1 MEDLVDLKFDIKDIL
16 KICEN
21 YLSGNNKITEKEIE
35 KILSLDNLDDK
46 EKIENFCINMELK
59 DEDKLLEEQDEFQ
72 KNIKNFLNNNSK
84 KNYNKKLEKTK
95 EILEDMKKSISDFNN
110 NLPES
115 MKPKGI
121 KSIFFNVK
129 KESELIIVRYS
140 KMITEISKNEK
151 ELISEKIK
159 ILKEAT
165 KLYKVFEKNFNN
177 LEFLIKFILIN
188 EKRLEFLEKQLTNK
202 KLSIETVENYNERVK
217 VIEEKLKDSKILILE
232 LLNFINKI
240 KFIESNLNDIGKDV
254 QILLSKKLLDW
265 KKEIILSFEVTENS
279 SKSELENQ
287 EAEIDLGLIKNLN
300 INLIKFLEKTI
311 NSCDFLS

>member
-1 MEDLVDLKFDIKDIL
+1 MEDLVDLKFDIKDSL

-232 LLNFINKI
+232 LFNFINKI

>member
-1 MEDLVDLKFDIKDIL
+1 MEDLIDLKFDIKDIL

>member
-95 EILEDMKKSISDFNN
+95 EILKDMKKSISDFNN

-232 LLNFINKI
+232 LFNFINKI

>member
-1 MEDLVDLKFDIKDIL
+1 MEDLIDLKFDIKDIL

-95 EILEDMKKSISDFNN
+95 EILEDMKKSINDFNN
-110 NLPES
+110 NLPEN

-165 KLYKVFEKNFNN
+165 KLYKVFEKNLNN

>member
-46 EKIENFCINMELK
+46 EKIENFCINMSLK
-59 DEDKLLEEQDEFQ
+59 DEDKLLEKQDEFQ
-72 KNIKNFLNNNSK
+72 KNIRNFLSNNSK

-95 EILEDMKKSISDFNN
+95 EILEDMKKSINDFNN
-110 NLPES
+110 SLPEN

>member
-1 MEDLVDLKFDIKDIL
+1 MEDLIDLKFDIKDIL

-35 KILSLDNLDDK
+35 IMLNLDNLDDK

-95 EILEDMKKSISDFNN
+95 EILEDMKKSINDFNN

>member
-46 EKIENFCINMELK
+46 EKIENFCINMALK
-59 DEDKLLEEQDEFQ
+59 DEDKLLEKQDEFQ
-72 KNIKNFLNNNSK
+72 KNIRNFLNNNSK

>member
-1 MEDLVDLKFDIKDIL
+1 MEDLIDLKFDIKDIL

-35 KILSLDNLDDK
+35 IMLNLDNLDDK

-59 DEDKLLEEQDEFQ
+59 DEDKLLEEQDEYQ

>member
-1 MEDLVDLKFDIKDIL
+1 MEDLIDLKFDIKDIL

-72 KNIKNFLNNNSK
+72 KNIRNFLSNNSK

>member
-1 MEDLVDLKFDIKDIL
+1 MEDLVDLKFDIKNIL

>member
-84 KNYNKKLEKTK
+84 KNYKKKLEKTK

-232 LLNFINKI
+232 LFNFINKI

>member
-1 MEDLVDLKFDIKDIL
+1 MEDLVDLKFDIKNIL

-46 EKIENFCINMELK
+46 EKIENFCINMSLK
-59 DEDKLLEEQDEFQ
+59 DEDKLLEKQDEFQ
-72 KNIKNFLNNNSK
+72 KNIRNFLSNNSK

-95 EILEDMKKSISDFNN
+95 EILEDMKKSINDFNN
-110 NLPES
+110 SLPEN

-287 EAEIDLGLIKNLN
+287 EAKIDLGLIKNLN

>member
-1 MEDLVDLKFDIKDIL
+1 MEDLIDLKFDIKDIL

-21 YLSGNNKITEKEIE
+21 YLSGNNKIKEKEIE

>member
-1 MEDLVDLKFDIKDIL
+1 MEDLVDLKFDIKNIL
-16 KICEN
+16 KICEK

-35 KILSLDNLDDK
+35 IMLNLDNLDDK

>member
-1 MEDLVDLKFDIKDIL
+1 MEDLIDLKFDIKDIL

-46 EKIENFCINMELK
+46 EKIENFCINMSLK
-59 DEDKLLEEQDEFQ
+59 DEDKLLEKQDEFQ
-72 KNIKNFLNNNSK
+72 KNIRNFLSNNSK

-95 EILEDMKKSISDFNN
+95 EILEDMKKSINDFNN
-110 NLPES
+110 SLPEN

>member
-1 MEDLVDLKFDIKDIL
+1 
-16 KICEN
+16 
-21 YLSGNNKITEKEIE
+21 
-35 KILSLDNLDDK
+35 
-46 EKIENFCINMELK
+46 
-59 DEDKLLEEQDEFQ
+59 
-72 KNIKNFLNNNSK
+72 
-84 KNYNKKLEKTK
+84 
-95 EILEDMKKSISDFNN
+95 MKKSISDFNN

>member
-84 KNYNKKLEKTK
+84 KNYNKKIEKTK

-232 LLNFINKI
+232 LFNFINKI

>member
-1 MEDLVDLKFDIKDIL
+1 MEDLIDLKFDIKDIL

-59 DEDKLLEEQDEFQ
+59 DEDKLLEKQDEFQ
-72 KNIKNFLNNNSK
+72 KNIRNFLSNNSK

-95 EILEDMKKSISDFNN
+95 EILEDMKKSINDFNN
-110 NLPES
+110 NLPEN

-165 KLYKVFEKNFNN
+165 KLYKVFEKNLNN

>member
-1 MEDLVDLKFDIKDIL
+1 MEDLIDLKFDIKNIL
-16 KICEN
+16 KICEK
-21 YLSGNNKITEKEIE
+21 YLLGNNKITEKEIE
-35 KILSLDNLDDK
+35 IMLNLDNLDDK
-46 EKIENFCINMELK
+46 EKIENFCINMSLK
-59 DEDKLLEEQDEFQ
+59 DEDKLLEKQDEFQ
-72 KNIKNFLNNNSK
+72 KNIKNFLSNNSK

-95 EILEDMKKSISDFNN
+95 EILGDMKKSISDFNN
-110 NLPES
+110 SLPES

-217 VIEEKLKDSKILILE
+217 VIEEKLKDSKILILD

-240 KFIESNLNDIGKDV
+240 KFIESNLNDIGKDI

-265 KKEIILSFEVTENS
+265 KKDIILSFEVTENS
-279 SKSELENQ
+279 PKAELENQ

>member
-1 MEDLVDLKFDIKDIL
+1 MEDLIDLKFDIKDIL

-72 KNIKNFLNNNSK
+72 KNIRNFLSNNSK

-95 EILEDMKKSISDFNN
+95 EILEDMKKSINDFNN

>member
-1 MEDLVDLKFDIKDIL
+1 MEDLVDLKFDIKDSL

-35 KILSLDNLDDK
+35 KILRLDNLDDK

-95 EILEDMKKSISDFNN
+95 EILKDMKKSISDFNN

-217 VIEEKLKDSKILILE
+217 VIEEKLKDSKILILD

-240 KFIESNLNDIGKDV
+240 KFIESNLNDIGKDI

>member
-1 MEDLVDLKFDIKDIL
+1 MEDLIDLKFDIKDIL

-287 EAEIDLGLIKNLN
+287 EAKIDLGLIKNLN

>member
-1 MEDLVDLKFDIKDIL
+1 MEDLIDLKFDIKDIL

-232 LLNFINKI
+232 LFNFINKI

>member
-287 EAEIDLGLIKNLN
+287 EAKIDLGLIKNLN

>member
-1 MEDLVDLKFDIKDIL
+1 MEDLIDLKFDIKDIL

-72 KNIKNFLNNNSK
+72 KNIRNFLSNNSK

-177 LEFLIKFILIN
+177 LECLIKFILIN

-287 EAEIDLGLIKNLN
+287 EAKIDLGLIKNLN

>member
-232 LLNFINKI
+232 LFNFINKI

>member
-1 MEDLVDLKFDIKDIL
+1 MEDLIDLKFDIKDIL

-35 KILSLDNLDDK
+35 KILSSDNLDDK

>member
-1 MEDLVDLKFDIKDIL
+1 MEDLVDLKFDIKDSL

-95 EILEDMKKSISDFNN
+95 EILKDMKKSISDFNN

-217 VIEEKLKDSKILILE
+217 VIEEKLKDSKILILD

-240 KFIESNLNDIGKDV
+240 KFIESNLNDIGKDI

>member
-1 MEDLVDLKFDIKDIL
+1 MEDLIDLKFDIKDIL

-72 KNIKNFLNNNSK
+72 KNIKNILNNNSK

>member
-1 MEDLVDLKFDIKDIL
+1 MEDLIDLKFDIKDIL

-35 KILSLDNLDDK
+35 IMLNLDNLDDK